1 MKKVLLSALA
11 GICIIGATVASSNN
25 TGIRIASRQVSTDT
39 IPKDTSKMPAPDTTS
54 PKLAYVRLNSNLT
67 DTLPKDTTKPDTS
80 ALAYVRYSSNLT
92 DTLPKDTTKPDTS
105 RLAYVRYSTNLTDT
119 FPKDTTKPDTSKLVA
134 FVR

>member
-11 GICIIGATVASSNN
+11 GICIIGATVASSNR

-39 IPKDTSKMPAPDTTS
+39 IPKDTSKYPAPDTTA
-54 PKLAYVRLNSNLT
+54 PKLAYVPLNANLT
-67 DTLPKDTTKPDTS
+67 DTVPKDTTKPDTS

-105 RLAYVRYSTNLTDT
+105 RLAYVRYSTNLRDT
-119 FPKDTTKPDTSKLVA
+119 LPKDTTKPDTSKLVA